1 MQRNTQKKKILL
13 VDDNMT
19 NLSIGKNALSSI
31 YEVYTVPS
39 GEKAMLLLQK
49 IIPDIILL
57 DIEMPQM
64 DGYETLRRIKANPLI
79 QHIPVIFLTAKADE
93 GSELDG
99 LSMGAVDYITK
110 PFSAPLLL
118 KRIQTHLNLQDFTN
132 NLQRMVDEKTK
143 KVMEL
148 QNAILNTV
156 AELVE
161 RRDGTTGGHIERTGH
176 YLQLL
181 LEALVSSGEYAEEV
195 ATIDQKLL
203 IQSAPLHDVGKI
215 SIPDAILQKP
225 ARLTESEFEIMK
237 LHSIYGRDI
246 IGKISSQTSESEFL
260 GQAAILALSHHER
273 WDGKGYPYGL
283 AGEDIPIQGR
293 LMAIADVYD
302 ALISQRPYK
311 KAFSH
316 AEAVKII
323 TDGRGTQFDPMLID
337 LFLKVESEFETVR
350 GGGGNE
356 KY

>member
-1 MQRNTQKKKILL
+1 MGINAQRKKILL

-39 GEKAMLLLQK
+39 GEKALLLLQK

-57 DIEMPQM
+57 DIEMPEM
-64 DGYETLRRIKANPLI
+64 DGYETLCRIKADPGI
-79 QHIPVIFLTAKADE
+79 SHIPVIFLTAKADE

-118 KRIQTHLNLQDFTN
+118 KRIETHLNLQDFTN
-132 NLQRMVDEKTK
+132 NLQKMVEEKTK
-143 KVMEL
+143 KVVEL

-161 RRDGTTGGHIERTGH
+161 CRDGTTGGHIERTGH

-195 ATIDQKLL
+195 AGIDQKLL
-203 IQSAPLHDVGKI
+203 IQSTPLHDVGKI

-225 ARLTESEFEIMK
+225 AKLSESEFEIMK
-237 LHSIYGRDI
+237 CHSVYGRDI
-246 IGKISSQTSESEFL
+246 IHKISRQTSESEFL
-260 GQAAILALSHHER
+260 EQAAILALSHHER
-273 WDGKGYPYGL
+273 WDGKGYPHGL
-283 AGEDIPIQGR
+283 AEKKIPIQGR

-311 KAFSH
+311 KAFTH
-316 AEAVKII
+316 MEAVKII
-323 TDGRGTQFDPMLID
+323 TDGRGTQFDPVLID
-337 LFLKVESEFETVR
+337 LFLKIEGRFEAVGEECR
-350 GGGGNE
+350 G
-356 KY
+356 